1 MTAKSSSLLFFVLW
15 ISLASCNPKDP
26 LPMDTWSQGSV
37 QLAPD
42 PQGFRLSGLCCA
54 YVILPKIELNKKKQ
68 FSVKA
73 DFFTFTGASFA
84 SVPAIVK
91 GELSNDGNTLMISY
105 TTNSIVTTY
114 ELRPGAATAGST
126 CGCF

>member
-1 MTAKSSSLLFFVLW
+1 MTATLSSILFFILW
-15 ISLASCNPKDP
+15 VALASCNPKDP
-26 LPMDTWSQGSV
+26 LPIDTWSKGSV

-54 YVILPKIELNKKKQ
+54 YVILPKVELNKKKQ

-73 DFFTFTGASFA
+73 DFYTFTGAGFA

-91 GELSNDGNTLMISY
+91 GGLSNDGNILTISY
-105 TTNSIVTTY
+105 STNSVVTTY
-114 ELRPGAATAGST
+114 ELQPGAATTAPT

>member
-1 MTAKSSSLLFFVLW
+1 
-15 ISLASCNPKDP
+15 
-26 LPMDTWSQGSV
+26 MDTWSQGSI

-54 YVILPKIELNKKKQ
+54 YVILPKIELSKKKQ

-73 DFFTFTGASFA
+73 DFFTFNGAGFA

-91 GELSNDGNTLMISY
+91 GELSNDGNTLTISY
-105 TTNSIVTTY
+105 SMNSVVTTY
-114 ELRPGAATAGST
+114 ALRPGPATVAST
-126 CGCF
+126 CGCL